1 LSNGKTVALALGSGA
16 ARGYT
21 HIGVIEALEARG
33 YEIVAI
39 SGCSMGAVVGGFY
52 AAGKLKQYRDWVCTL
67 TYMDVLKLVDV
78 SLLSN
83 GVIRG
88 DKLYNRMEAMLN
100 GQLIEDL
107 SIPFTAVSVDLK
119 SKKEVWFQNGPL
131 NQAIRSSAAIPS
143 IFAPVCDDAGR
154 TLVDGAVLNPLPIT
168 PCMSAHA
175 DYIMAVDLNSDL
187 PMPDELLPDADNKE
201 GRKLLWM
208 NSLLDKASQ
217 WIENKTNARKQ
228 ADENLGKLDILNQ
241 VFEVMSSSLTQYK
254 VAGYPPDLLI
264 RMPVKAC
271 EVYEFY
277 RAEEVI
283 ETGRHIADEALDE
296 FEKGNSSRYGRIM
309 G

>member
-1 LSNGKTVALALGSGA
+1 MSNGKTVALALGSGA

-107 SIPFTAVSVDLK
+107 SIPFTAV
-119 SKKEVWFQNGPL
+119 
-131 NQAIRSSAAIPS
+131 
-143 IFAPVCDDAGR
+143 
-154 TLVDGAVLNPLPIT
+154 
-168 PCMSAHA
+168 
-175 DYIMAVDLNSDL
+175 
-187 PMPDELLPDADNKE
+187 
-201 GRKLLWM
+201 
-208 NSLLDKASQ
+208 
-217 WIENKTNARKQ
+217 
-228 ADENLGKLDILNQ
+228 
-241 VFEVMSSSLTQYK
+241 
-254 VAGYPPDLLI
+254 
-264 RMPVKAC
+264 
-271 EVYEFY
+271 
-277 RAEEVI
+277 
-283 ETGRHIADEALDE
+283 
-296 FEKGNSSRYGRIM
+296 
-309 G
+309 